1 MKKLAFFVFCF
12 AHVPALFCDEWWVHH
27 IESDG
32 LGITEAEIENILSLE
47 DNAAFPF
54 EAEFEAMIREGHQRD
69 SGFSSPPESEKG
81 LQVVTES
88 YKQNTPRKATRSRR
102 ASKRFTPVAL
112 STIAE
117 SRDEADV
124 PLTKITKNEKNR
136 VAAKR
141 HRDIKRA
148 KKKEAENHLT
158 ALHARNVELKAFLAV
173 QMRAVEE
180 IKKQVRQL
188 IELQQTEDPI

>member
-1 MKKLAFFVFCF
+1 MKKLAFFVFCI
-12 AHVPALFCDEWWVHH
+12 AHVPALFCYEWLDHH

-32 LGITEAEIENILSLE
+32 LGITEAEIEHMLSLE
-47 DNAAFPF
+47 DNAASPF
-54 EAEFEAMIREGHQRD
+54 EEEFQSIIRGTHQRD
-69 SGFSSPPESEKG
+69 SGISSPPESEKG

-117 SRDEADV
+117 SRGEADV
-124 PLTKITKNEKNR
+124 PLTKNEKNR
-136 VAAKR
+136 LAAKR
-141 HRDIKRA
+141 YREIKRD
-148 KKKEAENHLT
+148 KETKDKNHLT
-158 ALHARNVELKAFLAV
+158 LLLAQNEELKAILEV
-173 QMRAVEE
+173 QMQAVEE

>member
-1 MKKLAFFVFCF
+1 MKKLAFFVFCI
-12 AHVPALFCDEWWVHH
+12 AHVPALFCYEWLDHH

-54 EAEFEAMIREGHQRD
+54 EEEVQAIIRGIHHKD
-69 SGFSSPPESEKG
+69 SGVSSPPESEKE
-81 LQVVTES
+81 LKVVTES

-117 SRDEADV
+117 SRDETAAL
-124 PLTKITKNEKNR
+124 LTKREKNR
-136 VAAKR
+136 LVAKR
-141 HRDIKRA
+141 NRDR
-148 KKKEAENHLT
+148 KKVEKKVAENHLT
-158 ALHARNVELKAFLAV
+158 ALHARNVELKACLAV
-173 QMRAVEE
+173 QRRVVEE
-180 IKKQVRQL
+180 MKKQVRQL
-188 IELQQTEDPI
+188 IELQQTEGPI